1 MLQFSLSLRFQH
13 SWSSRK
19 KRIALLLPAL
29 PAAAAEAAAAAASG
43 DPVAQVKARVEV
55 KWSDLMSP
63 VNLGQKLQVNGYY
76 HMNVEK
82 YKHERNEGSLIT

>member
-1 MLQFSLSLRFQH
+1 MFSTFLEFQEKADRPTAA
-13 SWSSRK
+13 SAAR
-19 KRIALLLPAL
+19 
-29 PAAAAEAAAAAASG
+29 AAAEAAAAAASG

-55 KWSDLMSP
+55 EWSDLMSP
-63 VNLGQKLQVNGYY
+63 VNIGQKLQVNGYY